1 MEDKS
6 PKNKKPQSKK
16 VKKVETQTTLAPIRS
31 KAKNSPQKA
40 SDPKQIK
47 ELGTSK
53 EELREAL
60 DDLGEIMEE
69 EDSSNIDE
77 DFSNV
82 NVDSSNVNVNSHTHS
97 TYQRSN
103 TFTKGTIANP
113 NGRPKG
119 SKRVYKEFLNNDD
132 REEFGNDA
140 KKALEYALRTA
151 LTRTELMAIA
161 KDLLPYQSPKLTT
174 NAGDTNKEVKLVI
187 DSSWLS
193 SQQVKDLT
201 NTDKQ

>member
-31 KAKNSPQKA
+31 KAKNSPRKA
-40 SDPKQIK
+40 PDPKQIK

-53 EELREAL
+53 EELRDAL
-60 DDLGEIMEE
+60 DDLVEIMEE

-82 NVDSSNVNVNSHTHS
+82 NVDSSNVNVNHHTS
-97 TYQRSN
+97 TYKRAN
-103 TFTKGTIANP
+103 TFTKGSIPNP

-119 SKRVYKEFLNNDD
+119 STRVYKEFLNKAD
-132 REEFGNDA
+132 RDEFGNDA

-201 NTDKQ
+201 NTDKE